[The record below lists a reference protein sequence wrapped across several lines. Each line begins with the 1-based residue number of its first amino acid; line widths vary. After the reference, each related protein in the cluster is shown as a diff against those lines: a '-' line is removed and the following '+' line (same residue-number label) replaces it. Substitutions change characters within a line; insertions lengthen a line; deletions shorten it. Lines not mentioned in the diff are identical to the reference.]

1 MPRARRS
8 RELTAAPEDVWR
20 VVANPHHLTRWWPD
34 VTRVEAVAEDQFTMV
49 IPTRKGRPMRVDY
62 RLVELEE
69 PHRVSWTQEVIGTPF
84 ERVLAE
90 QVTTI
95 TLKPLDVGTRV
106 QLDMRQRLRGYARL
120 GGWMLRRA
128 NRDRLNSALDALAGI
143 LG

>member
-1 MPRARRS
+1 MPKSRS
-8 RELTAAPEDVWR
+8 IRDLQAQPEDVWR
-20 VVANPHHLTRWWPD
+20 VIANPHHLARWWPD

-69 PHRVSWTQEVIGTPF
+69 PHRVAWTQEVIGTPF

-90 QVTTI
+90 QLTSITI
-95 TLKPLDVGTRV
+95 EPLDAGTRI
-106 QLDMRQRLRGYARL
+106 QLEMRQQLRGYARL

-128 NRDRLNSALDALAGI
+128 NRERLSGALDALAGI
-143 LG
+143 LD